1 MFEPQRPRPIR
12 HTEGNSWSRRASLS
26 PSVWGERG
34 NTMSRRP
41 SRLSRM
47 RSVLV
52 SVKYRYCWVASGRDA
67 INGFDGAGLL
77 AAGLRVRSDT
87 AVAGLFLEVIVR
99 HIPGLV
105 GSPTWCDEPSRNG
118 FSRLVARYLP
128 RRQGLGLNVTWGNPF
143 LNHDES
149 ANIRRSLIKRR
160 QDDGNPVRRV
170 PKRVGA
176 RLTCGHHQ
184 ESRAPSADWTH
195 NRSASMGA
203 RAFRKRIR
211 RR

>member
-52 SVKYRYCWVASGRDA
+52 SVKYRYCWVANGRDG
-67 INGFDGAGLL
+67 INGFDGDGDGLF

-99 HIPGLV
+99 HVPGLV
-105 GSPTWCDEPSRNG
+105 DSTTRCHRTSRNG
-118 FSRLVARYLP
+118 ISRLVARVLP
-128 RRQGLGLNVTWGNPF
+128 RRQGQSLRIARG
-143 LNHDES
+143 ES
-149 ANIRRSLIKRR
+149 F
-160 QDDGNPVRRV
+160 P
-170 PKRVGA
+170 
-176 RLTCGHHQ
+176 
-184 ESRAPSADWTH
+184 ES
-195 NRSASMGA
+195 
-203 RAFRKRIR
+203 
-211 RR
+211 

>member
-1 MFEPQRPRPIR
+1 
-12 HTEGNSWSRRASLS
+12 
-26 PSVWGERG
+26 
-34 NTMSRRP
+34 MSRRP

-105 GSPTWCDEPSRNG
+105 GSTTRCHRTSRNG
-118 FSRLVARYLP
+118 ISRLVARVLP
-128 RRQGLGLNVTWGNPF
+128 RRQGQSLRIARG
-143 LNHDES
+143 ES
-149 ANIRRSLIKRR
+149 F
-160 QDDGNPVRRV
+160 P
-170 PKRVGA
+170 
-176 RLTCGHHQ
+176 
-184 ESRAPSADWTH
+184 ES
-195 NRSASMGA
+195 
-203 RAFRKRIR
+203 
-211 RR
+211 